1 MCGVAGAVALRAHG
15 RPDTARLRR
24 MSCLLAH
31 RGPDADGLWEAPSGR
46 AALAHR
52 RLSVIDLAT
61 GDQPMLND
69 DGQVGV
75 VFNGE
80 IYNYREL
87 RNDLRRQGA
96 TFRTESDTEVLLRMY
111 ERDGDA
117 CVDQLRGMFAF
128 AIWDDR
134 SGQLLLARDRI
145 GKKPLYYVIEDDR
158 LYFASSLR
166 ALRDTSDGPWEV
178 DPLALDAF
186 MTLSYVPAPRTIYRG
201 VSKMEAGTLTTVGA
215 GGSSTRCY
223 WDLARDT
230 QPPPETWSDALDQL
244 DDLLGTA
251 VKLRLRSDVP
261 LGVFLSGG
269 VDSSLVTAIAA
280 RHSTTPVTTFSIA
293 FDVAAYDESGY
304 AAQVARHLG
313 TDHHVFR
320 ARPDL
325 LQTLPELVR
334 HFGEP
339 FADSSALPT
348 WMLARETRN
357 HVTVALGGDGGDEAF
372 GGYDWYRNAAR
383 LRRLSGAVPE
393 PVFALASA
401 TVDGV
406 LRRAA
411 TRWRRAGQVQRGLA
425 MLSVEDTAERYAL
438 LRSFIAPADSETL
451 YDGQLEA
458 ARRHRRSEPL
468 MLLAGLYET
477 CAGTDL
483 RRMRY
488 VDIGAY
494 LADCLMPK
502 VDVATMAHGL
512 EARAPLLDQEVVRF
526 ALSLPDE
533 WLADRGEG
541 KKILRALVS
550 RYLPAD
556 LFERPKQGFSVPLKA
571 WFSGSVRDAIASLP
585 TSERLGDSGWFKMA
599 GVASMVRQHMAG
611 IRDHTQRLYSLLV
624 LDEWLRHS

>member
-1 MCGVAGAVALRAHG
+1 
-15 RPDTARLRR
+15 
-24 MSCLLAH
+24 
-31 RGPDADGLWEAPSGR
+31 
-46 AALAHR
+46 
-52 RLSVIDLAT
+52 
-61 GDQPMLND
+61 
-69 DGQVGV
+69 
-75 VFNGE
+75 
-80 IYNYREL
+80 
-87 RNDLRRQGA
+87 
-96 TFRTESDTEVLLRMY
+96 
-111 ERDGDA
+111 
-117 CVDQLRGMFAF
+117 
-128 AIWDDR
+128 
-134 SGQLLLARDRI
+134 
-145 GKKPLYYVIEDDR
+145 
-158 LYFASSLR
+158 
-166 ALRDTSDGPWEV
+166 
-178 DPLALDAF
+178 
-186 MTLSYVPAPRTIYRG
+186 
-201 VSKMEAGTLTTVGA
+201 
-215 GGSSTRCY
+215 
-223 WDLARDT
+223 
-230 QPPPETWSDALDQL
+230 
-244 DDLLGTA
+244 
-251 VKLRLRSDVP
+251 
-261 LGVFLSGG
+261 
-269 VDSSLVTAIAA
+269 
-280 RHSTTPVTTFSIA
+280 
-293 FDVAAYDESGY
+293 
-304 AAQVARHLG
+304 
-313 TDHHVFR
+313 
-320 ARPDL
+320 
-325 LQTLPELVR
+325 
-334 HFGEP
+334 
-339 FADSSALPT
+339 
-348 WMLARETRN
+348 
-357 HVTVALGGDGGDEAF
+357 
-372 GGYDWYRNAAR
+372 
-383 LRRLSGAVPE
+383 
-393 PVFALASA
+393 
-401 TVDGV
+401 
-406 LRRAA
+406 
-411 TRWRRAGQVQRGLA
+411 